1 MAVMLVTS
9 AAAIVLTC
17 SALILY
23 ELITSRDE
31 SLEQV
36 ATLARIVSANS
47 TAALAFRDEQDAQE
61 VLATLRTEPSIVAAA
76 LYDNGGELFAT
87 YVASK
92 THSAEFPQQLGADGY
107 SFSTARVEGFE
118 PVRERP
124 EQRLGTLYIR
134 ADTRALYARFWLW
147 GAIAAAAM
155 VASLLLAYS
164 LSRVFQARISEPVL
178 ALAETASAVSERGDF
193 SVRATAVGD
202 GEFATLTTA
211 FNQMLAHIESQNDA
225 LRETLEERAAAQ
237 GKLQSQV
244 ARLDL
249 LQRATHAIGERQDL
263 DSIFHVVVRSLED
276 NLPIDL
282 ACMCTYD
289 AAARRLV
296 VASIGPRGMSRAAQ
310 LQMQQGTALP
320 IEEGDLSRCLEGV
333 LVYEPDTSKLDLS
346 LPGRFATA
354 GLHALVAAPLLVEHH
369 VFGVLLAAR
378 IEPESFSSGDC
389 EFLRQLSE
397 HVALAAR
404 QVELYTRLQQ
414 AYEELRASQDTILQ
428 QERLRAL
435 GQMASGIAH
444 DINNAISPVT
454 LYTDALLERETQMSA
469 QGRDQLRII
478 RRSID
483 DVGQTV
489 ARMREFYRQ
498 RERASDLAPLEL
510 NPLVNQVLALTSAR
524 WRDLP
529 QERGIVID
537 VRTELASGLPKVLGT
552 ESDIRDALT
561 NLIFNAVD
569 AMPDGGK
576 LTLRTSQVAQS
587 VELAVR
593 DSGAG
598 MDEETRRRCFEPFFT
613 TKGERGT
620 GMGLA
625 MVYGMVQRHD
635 AQIEID
641 SAPGVGTTVRVQF
654 KIAPSVTAATAK
666 QAATRPHRPLNLLVI
681 DDDPLVAQSLLHVL
695 NHEGHAVVTADG
707 GQAGID
713 AFAAAN
719 ERAQPFDVV
728 MTDLGMPYVDGRAV
742 AAAIKSMSP
751 RTPVLL
757 LTGWGQRLS
766 TEQTVPEYVDRLLSK
781 PPKLADLSAA
791 LAELT
796 AEADGKG

>member
-1 MAVMLVTS
+1 MGIMLLTS

-23 ELITSRDE
+23 ELITTRGE
-31 SLEQV
+31 SLQQV

-76 LYDNGGELFAT
+76 LYDEHGKPFAT
-87 YVASK
+87 YA
-92 THSAEFPQQLGADGY
+92 AGDAPGEAFPQQVGADGY
-107 SFSTARVEGFE
+107 SFGAGRLEGFE
-118 PVRERP
+118 PVSEGPNR
-124 EQRLGTLYIR
+124 RLGTLYLR
-134 ADTRALYARFWLW
+134 ADTSALYARFWLW

-155 VASLLLAYS
+155 VASMLVAYS
-164 LSRVFQARISEPVL
+164 LSRIFQAGISRPVL
-178 ALAETASAVSERGDF
+178 SLTETASAVSERGDF
-193 SVRATAVGD
+193 SVRAPAIGD
-202 GEFATLTTA
+202 GEFEVLTTT
-211 FNQMLAHIESQNDA
+211 FNQMLARIESQNDA
-225 LRETLEERAAAQ
+225 LRDTLGERDATQ
-237 GKLQSQV
+237 RKLRSQV

-263 DSIFHVVVRSLED
+263 ESIFQVVVRSLED
-276 NLPIDL
+276 NMPIDF
-282 ACMCTYD
+282 ACMCMYD
-289 AAARRLV
+289 ATARKLT
-296 VASIGPRGMSRAAQ
+296 VANIGPKGMSRVAQ
-310 LQMQQGTALP
+310 LQLEPGVALP
-320 IEEGDLSRCLEGV
+320 IEQNGLSRCVQGV
-333 LVYEPDTSKLDLS
+333 LVYEPDTRELQF
-346 LPGRFATA
+346 PVPQRFAAA
-354 GLHALVAAPLLVEHH
+354 GLCALVAAPLLVESR

-378 IEPESFSSGDC
+378 SEAESFSSGDC

-397 HVALAAR
+397 HVALAAH
-404 QVELYTRLQQ
+404 QAQLYSRLQQ
-414 AYEELRASQDTILQ
+414 AYQDLRESQDTILQ

-454 LYTDALLERETQMSA
+454 LYTDALLETETQMSA

-478 RRSID
+478 RRAVD

-498 RERASDLAPLEL
+498 RERASDLVPLEL
-510 NPLVNQVLALTSAR
+510 NPLINQVLALTSAR

-529 QERGIVID
+529 QERGVVID
-537 VRTELASGLPKVLGT
+537 VRTELANDLPRILGT

-561 NLIFNAVD
+561 NLVFNAVD
-569 AMPDGGK
+569 AMPDGGT
-576 LTLRTSQVAQS
+576 LTLRTRQVAQL
-587 VELAVR
+587 VEL
-593 DSGAG
+593 DLCDTGAG
-598 MDEETRRRCFEPFFT
+598 MDEETRRRCIEPFFT

-635 AQIEID
+635 AQIEIE
-641 SAPGVGTTVRVQF
+641 SAPGVGTTVRLQF
-654 KIAPSVTAATAK
+654 KAAPSVAAAPK
-666 QAATRPHRPLNLLVI
+666 PAVLRPNRPLNLLVI

-695 NHEGHAVVTADG
+695 NHQGHTVTTADG

-713 AFAAAN
+713 AFTAAN
-719 ERAQPFDVV
+719 NQARPFDVV

-751 RTPVLL
+751 RTPILL

-766 TEQTVPEYVDRLLSK
+766 TEQTVPEHVDRLLSK
-781 PPKLADLSAA
+781 PPKLAELSAA
-791 LAELT
+791 LAEMT
-796 AEADGKG
+796 ADTDSKG

>member
-1 MAVMLVTS
+1 MAVMLLTS

-23 ELITSRDE
+23 EIITSRRE

-61 VLATLRTEPSIVAAA
+61 VLATLRTQPGILAAA
-76 LYDNGGELFAT
+76 LYDDGGELFAT
-87 YVASK
+87 YPAGKGQSEALPK
-92 THSAEFPQQLGADGY
+92 ELGPDGY
-107 SFSTARVEGFE
+107 SFHAGRLEGFE
-118 PVRERP
+118 PVREQADR
-124 EQRLGTLYIR
+124 RLGTLYIR
-134 ADTRALYARFWLW
+134 ADTSVLFARFWLW

-155 VASLLLAYS
+155 IASLLLAYF
-164 LSRVFQARISEPVL
+164 LSRIFQARISQPVL
-178 ALAETASAVSERGDF
+178 ALAETASAVSERGDYG
-193 SVRATAVGD
+193 VRASAVGD
-202 GEFATLTTA
+202 GVFETLTTA
-211 FNQMLAHIESQNDA
+211 FNQMLARIESQNDA
-225 LRETLEERAAAQ
+225 LRENLQERAAAQ
-237 GKLQSQV
+237 EKLQSQV

-249 LQRATHAIGERQDL
+249 LQRATRAIGERQDL
-263 DSIFHVVVRSLED
+263 DSIFQVVVRSLED
-276 NLPIDL
+276 NLPIDF

-289 AAARRLV
+289 ATARRLAI
-296 VASIGPRGMSRAAQ
+296 ASIGPKGMTRAPR
-310 LQMQQGTALP
+310 LQIQPGSVLP
-320 IEEGDLSRCLEGV
+320 IEQNGLARCVEGV
-333 LVYEPDTSKLDLS
+333 LVYEPDTGKVDFQI
-346 LPGRFATA
+346 PRRFAAA
-354 GLHALVAAPLLVEHH
+354 GLHALVAAPLLVENR
-369 VFGVLLAAR
+369 VFGVLIAAR
-378 IEPESFSSGDC
+378 AAAESFSSGDC

-397 HVALAAR
+397 HVALAAH
-404 QVELYTRLQQ
+404 QVELYRKLQQ
-414 AYEELRASQDTILQ
+414 AYEDLRESQDTLLQ

-454 LYTDALLERETQMSA
+454 LYTETLLEEETQLSA
-469 QGRDQLRII
+469 QGRDQLRVI
-478 RRSID
+478 RRAVD

-498 RERASDLAPLEL
+498 RERSSDLAPLDL
-510 NPLVNQVLALTSAR
+510 NPLLNQVLALTSAR

-569 AMPDGGK
+569 AMPEGGT
-576 LTLRTSQVAQS
+576 LTLRTWQVAQS

-641 SAPGVGTTVRVQF
+641 SALGVGTTVRVQF
-654 KIAPSVTAATAK
+654 KIAPSVTATAAK
-666 QAATRPHRPLNLLVI
+666 PAATRPHRPLNLLVI

-695 NHEGHAVVTADG
+695 NHEGHSVTTADG

-719 ERAQPFDVV
+719 PAQPFDVV

-742 AAAIKSMSP
+742 AAAIKALSP

-781 PPKLADLSAA
+781 PPKLTELSAA

-796 AEADGKG
+796 AESKS